1 LPVNKS
7 IELGNVYLNKGT
19 ILHMLRKFDEAK
31 WYYERAHELANGE
44 NMREQIE
51 QLILSL
57 EQPDSQNQSE
67 DIAAPPS
74 FQG

>member
-1 LPVNKS
+1 
-7 IELGNVYLNKGT
+7 
-19 ILHMLRKFDEAK
+19 MLRKFDEAK